1 MGSSFSRHR
10 SVKFHPSVKISIFQC
25 KIGQPFG
32 EFTSKLISAHS
43 FSFHH
48 CFAAQRK
55 RRHIFFSGIC
65 NATVEAG
72 HRYVCPEKLIYGRR
86 SSSSFSF
93 HRGSTPGCVGALR
106 STSGRGNGS
115 VSSTFSPFPEDA
127 GWPGCFCVGGV
138 DGCVP
143 AFRAPFCPC
152 CFCPDGNPPFCCC
165 FCRDGLLFLEEDGPR
180 VCAPAVL
187 PFFDPDASVESTMV
201 GPPCPLRCKGGDS
214 SFDRRSRSL

>member
-1 MGSSFSRHR
+1 MVVRANMAVTERNPCHR
-10 SVKFHPSVKISIFQC
+10 PAPGDSLRVRCSITALQYT
-25 KIGQPFG
+25 GRG
-32 EFTSKLISAHS
+32 FTSSS
-43 FSFHH
+43 
-48 CFAAQRK
+48 Q
-55 RRHIFFSGIC
+55 GIR
-65 NATVEAG
+65 NVTVGAG
-72 HRYVCPEKLIYGRR
+72 HRYVCPEKPIYGRR

-93 HRGSTPGCVGALR
+93 HRGSTPGCVGALG
-106 STSGRGNGS
+106 STSGRENGS
-115 VSSTFSPFPEDA
+115 VSSTFSPFPEDV

-152 CFCPDGNPPFCCC
+152 CFCPDGLAEGDGNPPFCCC
-165 FCRDGLLFLEEDGPR
+165 FCPDGLLFLEEDGPR
-180 VCAPAVL
+180 VCAPDVL